1 MATSPLPE
9 GDSELISVSS
19 PKVGPAEMLAVL
31 RVLSSKQLVQ
41 GPEVKAFEGEFSA
54 QVVGGRSVV
63 AVNSGTSALHL
74 GLLSRGIGPGDEVIV
89 PSFTFAATANAVAL
103 TGAKPVFCDI
113 DPLTF
118 CVTPESVAN
127 ATSSR
132 TRAVMPVHM
141 FGHPAPM
148 LTLSSLASGRGIEL
162 YEDAAQAHL
171 AEIEGQRVGTFGD
184 FAAFSFYATKNMSAG
199 EGGAVVTSS
208 QADERFVRT
217 MRNQGMEKRY
227 ENELVGLNNRMS
239 DIHAAIGRAQLRRL
253 AAWTRRRRQNAEF
266 YLRTIEGVGLPQVA
280 PGFKHVYHQFTLR
293 IPEDREGFEK
303 AMKNEHKVSC
313 GVYYPTP
320 VHKLKSFSGFTRGLE
335 LPETDRAARE
345 VLSIPVHPSL
355 SMRQL
360 EKVAGAVNAVARSG
374 S

>member
-1 MATSPLPE
+1 MTAPLCLE
-9 GDSELISVSS
+9 REFELISVSS
-19 PKVGPAEMLAVL
+19 PKVGVAEMLAVL

-41 GPEVKAFEGEFSA
+41 GPEVEAFEGEFST
-54 QVVGGRSVV
+54 QVVGGRRVV
-63 AVNSGTSALHL
+63 ALNSGTSALHL

-113 DPLTF
+113 DPQTF
-118 CVTPESVAN
+118 CVTPESV
-127 ATSSR
+127 TSVISSR

-148 LTLSSLASGRGIEL
+148 LTLGGLASSRGIEL

-171 AEIEGQRVGTFGD
+171 AEIEGKRVGTFGD

-208 QADERFVRT
+208 LADERFVRT

-239 DIHAAIGRAQLRRL
+239 DIHAAIGRAQLGRL
-253 AAWTRRRRQNAEF
+253 AAWTRRRRLNAEF
-266 YLRTIEGVGLPQVA
+266 YLRTIEGVGLPQVVQ
-280 PGFKHVYHQFTLR
+280 GFKHVYHQFTIR
-293 IPEDREGFEK
+293 VPEDRDGFEK
-303 AMKNEHKVSC
+303 AMKNEHKISC
-313 GVYYPTP
+313 GVYYPAP
-320 VHKLKSFSGFTRGLE
+320 VHKLKSFRGVTRGLE
-335 LPETDRAARE
+335 LPETDQAARE

-355 SMRQL
+355 SSWQL
-360 EKVAGAVNAVARSG
+360 EKVAAAVNAVARSG